1 MNPKPAKTKVRPSTL
16 PNSGQGLFAEQDI
29 KKGEPIAMITGP
41 IYNAT
46 ELKAIVRDE
55 YILEDVCGTRFID
68 VEGPARYA
76 NDARGLT
83 RMPGTNNNSAFLS
96 YEDGTLWLEA
106 TKKIKAGEE
115 IFVAYGKQYWKEIK
129 ERIEAQNTKPKR
141 SSK

>member
-1 MNPKPAKTKVRPSTL
+1 MNPTPAKTKVRTSTM
-16 PNSGQGLFAEQDI
+16 PNSGKGLFAEQDI
-29 KKGEPIAMITGP
+29 KKGEPIAMIVGP
-41 IYNAT
+41 VYTEA
-46 ELKAIVRDE
+46 ELKNIVRDE

-83 RMPGTNNNSAFLS
+83 RVPGVNNNSAFLA
-96 YEDGTLWLEA
+96 YEDGTLWLES

-129 ERIEAQNTKPKR
+129 QRIDAQNAQPKR

>member
-1 MNPKPAKTKVRPSTL
+1 MKVQIRPSTL

-41 IYNAT
+41 VYNAE
-46 ELKAIVRDE
+46 ELKTIVRDE
-55 YILEDVCGTRFID
+55 YILEDVCGTKFID

-76 NDARGLT
+76 NDAHGLT
-83 RMPGTNNNSAFLS
+83 RVPGIKNNSAFLS

-115 IFVAYGKQYWKEIK
+115 IFVAYGRQYWKEIK
-129 ERIEAQNTKPKR
+129 GRIANQQAEPKA

>member
-1 MNPKPAKTKVRPSTL
+1 MNPTPVKTKVRASSV
-16 PNSGQGLFAEQDI
+16 PNSGKGLFAEQDI
-29 KKGEPIAMITGP
+29 KKGEPIAMIVGP
-41 IYNAT
+41 VYNAE
-46 ELKAIVRDE
+46 ELTKIKRDE

-83 RMPGTNNNSAFLS
+83 RIPGLNNNSAFLA
-96 YEDGTLWLEA
+96 YEDGTLWLES
-106 TKKIKAGEE
+106 TKNIKAGEE

-129 ERIEAQNTKPKR
+129 ARWDAKNAKLNK